1 MTASAAVHFLLV
13 PDAGAARR
21 LRRQLASSGART
33 GVVVGVW
40 PELITLAL
48 DSAVLSPPVTDWSA
62 VTNGALA
69 AFPDAF
75 WSGSYA
81 NAPGETCSVVCN
93 QYLQLLQET
102 EPETPFTPL
111 DLVKLAGRGGAHLAD
126 LVRFHQALDGAL
138 PDHLAAIQ
146 ALLHAPQGLRPLCVY
161 TSPILSVLSTWQVR
175 LLEHLNTTST
185 EYRDTALQVALDA
198 VTLPPEGLQASGR
211 SLTYLQRELFDL
223 PEQKGERD
231 NSVQWLA
238 VRDFYEEA
246 EVAAGMVQSILASDE
261 TMVLADIGILVPN
274 RLEYIY
280 ALRDAFALARLPLS
294 GLGDPNWRRDLGR
307 ELILHF
313 LQVREK
319 PAPAMAVAA
328 CLTSPL
334 MPWSETEGAT
344 AAQRVIDGDWR
355 ISAWRGISRDGE
367 TVLEL
372 LRGEDSTG
380 ASLGDA
386 LGSLVRHL
394 PANEALTEDLLR
406 AAELVE
412 AIGAELVADRPVDWS
427 SVRRLAGP
435 DRLEKEPA
443 TEFTQEGVT
452 VWHEGREAWRPV
464 RHLLVL
470 GFASGH
476 YSGRDGASPVL
487 SETDIR
493 QLAEQTGLRL
503 VTRRARL
510 DRDRAYFKRQ
520 LNMVAETASFLIP
533 RRDPA
538 GDAQSPSES
547 LEFILYLFGEE
558 EDAVLS
564 LDLSVDRAQV
574 RFLPV
579 SDSMDVIEPS
589 CRPFGD
595 LEIGQN
601 LLALRTDADGNPKPE
616 SPSAL
621 ETLMVSPLAW
631 LLQRL
636 KAEPTLWIG
645 EKLDVLLQGTLAH
658 GVFELVFEANE
669 GLPERRALPGQV
681 RTALEAVIREES
693 PFLRSAA
700 WAVERHLLEGQLVR
714 AAEAWRDI
722 LAELGADVIGTEVWL
737 HGQLGKLGIHGQS
750 DALLALPGDRLLIVD
765 YKKSSASSRR
775 DRMLNGYDSQ
785 VELYRRMLQTGGLKE
800 EGTAGLADRL
810 QASADIGVVYFNLND
825 ATALSDSNLA
835 ESSRLPGWE
844 WLDNDVSA
852 EAIALIERR
861 VADLEHG
868 RIVLNRAGDQEFFE
882 KQAGVKPYALEV
894 SSLITLFMPADG
906 EGVA

>member
-1 MTASAAVHFLLV
+1 MTAFAAVHFLLV

-21 LRRQLASSGART
+21 LRRELASSGART

-40 PELITLAL
+40 PELVTLAL
-48 DSAVLSPPVTDWSA
+48 DNFVLSPPATDWNTA
-62 VTNGALA
+62 AHNALGAH
-69 AFPDAF
+69 PDAF
-75 WSGSYA
+75 WAGSYA

-102 EPETPFTPL
+102 EPDAPFSPLETTE
-111 DLVKLAGRGGAHLAD
+111 LAGRGGAHLSD
-126 LVRFHQALDGAL
+126 LARFHQALDGAL

-146 ALLHAPQGLRPLCVY
+146 VLLQAPQGLRPLYIYV
-161 TSPILSVLSTWQVR
+161 SPMLTALSVWQLR
-175 LLEHLNTTST
+175 LVAHLKHGSA
-185 EYRDTALQVALDA
+185 EFRDPALQAALDA
-198 VTLPPEGLQASGR
+198 VAQPPEGLQAVGS
-211 SLTYLQRELFDL
+211 SLASLQRDLFDL
-223 PEQKGERD
+223 PEQKVERD

-238 VRDFYEEA
+238 VRDFFEEA
-246 EVAAGMVQSILASDE
+246 EVAAGMVQSILASDK
-261 TMVLADIGILVPN
+261 TLAPADIGILVPN
-274 RLEYIY
+274 RLEYTY

-334 MPWSETEGAT
+334 MPWSQTEGAT

-355 ISAWRGISRDGE
+355 ISAWRGISQDGDA
-367 TVLEL
+367 VLEL

-380 ASLGDA
+380 ASLADA

-394 PANEALTEDLLR
+394 SANETLAEDRLR

-412 AIGAELVADRPVDWS
+412 AITAELVADAPVDWS

-435 DRLEKEPA
+435 DRLEAEPA

-452 VWHEGREAWRPV
+452 VWHEGREAWRSV
-464 RHLLVL
+464 QHLLVL
-470 GFASGH
+470 GFAAGH
-476 YSGRDGASPVL
+476 YPGRDGASPVL
-487 SETDIR
+487 SETDIH
-493 QLAEQTGLRL
+493 QLAEQTGLPL

-510 DRDRAYFKRQ
+510 DRDRACFKRQ

-538 GDAQSPSES
+538 GEAQSPSES

-558 EDAVLS
+558 EGAVLS
-564 LDLSVDRAQV
+564 LDLSVDRAQA
-574 RFLPV
+574 RFLRV
-579 SDSMDVIEPS
+579 SDSMDVILPS

-595 LEIGQN
+595 LAIGQN
-601 LLALRTDADGNPKPE
+601 LLALRTDAEGNPKPE

-636 KAEPTLWIG
+636 KAEPALWIG

-658 GVFELVFEANE
+658 GVFERVFAAGEE
-669 GLPERRALPGQV
+669 LPERKALPDQV

-722 LAELGADVIGTEVWL
+722 LAELGANVIGTEVWL
-737 HGQLGKLGIHGQS
+737 QGQLGKLGIHGQS

-800 EGTAGLADRL
+800 EGAEGLAERL
-810 QASADIGVVYFNLND
+810 RASADIGVVYFNLND
-825 ATALSDSNLA
+825 ATALSDSNVA
-835 ESSRLPGWE
+835 ESSRLPVWE

-852 EAIALIERR
+852 AAIALIERR

-894 SSLITLFMPADG
+894 SSLITLFMPAPG